1 MMRKLLVLGAAIV
14 AILSLATIAQGEQS
28 EGAHVWFFG
37 NCENQ
42 YDSPYNSVNTASS
55 FLGGGCRGIGVF
67 AGKWD
72 KESIA
77 EQVSYEAME
86 EFGGYWEVDYLKAIN
101 IFGGPPQVGVEYGCG
116 AAPVAVSPQTLGG
129 GLWIAIFSV
138 IPCEPVEVCV
148 PPVETLLAVAY
159 IDNNTSDGG
168 YNPCVDTLIAKLV
181 DVDESGTVNDGD
193 KVETYQYPLDFDGS
207 TRGDFGVTEHTLSS
221 VVVFS
226 ETSTSIQIKF
236 GGNRFRFDGFP
247 GDFEFYQED
256 DDDSTYTY
264 IIDSVGLSPDDI
276 LIDAATASQPQTP
289 QALASQL
296 NANDNAFI
304 DVKIYIVD
312 VCSADITVAC

>member
-1 MMRKLLVLGAAIV
+1 MRKLLVLGAAMV
-14 AILSLATIAQGEQS
+14 AILSLATIAQGEEHES
-28 EGAHVWFFG
+28 SHIWFFG
-37 NCENQ
+37 ECENQ
-42 YDSPYNSVNTASS
+42 YDSPYYDSSVTGAS
-55 FLGGGCRGIGVF
+55 FLGGGCRGIGIF
-67 AGKWD
+67 SGKWD

-77 EQVSYEAME
+77 EEVSYEAME

-101 IFGGPPQVGVEYGCG
+101 IFGGESQPGVDYGCEG
-116 AAPVAVSPQTLGG
+116 SNPNSVQINTGFG

-138 IPCEPVEVCV
+138 VPCEPEVCV

-159 IDNNTSDGG
+159 VDNNVNDGP
-168 YNPCVDTLIAKLV
+168 YDPCIDTLIAKLV
-181 DVDESGTVNDGD
+181 DVDQSGTVNDGD
-193 KVETYQYPLDFDGS
+193 KVETYQYPLDFDAS

-226 ETSTSIQIKF
+226 ETSTSIQIEF

-296 NANDNAFI
+296 DPTDNAFI
-304 DVKIYIVD
+304 DVEIYVID